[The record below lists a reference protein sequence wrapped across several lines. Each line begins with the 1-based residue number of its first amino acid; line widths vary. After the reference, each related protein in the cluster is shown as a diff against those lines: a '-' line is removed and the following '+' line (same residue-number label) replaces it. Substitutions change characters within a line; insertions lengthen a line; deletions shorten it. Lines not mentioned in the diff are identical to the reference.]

1 MGMNI
6 LQGIKNFLM
15 FVNDNWT
22 MITVIIAL
30 VIAIAKKAKDFFSKS
45 DEEKIA
51 IAKQQ
56 IKETVLKLIT
66 EAEVD
71 YYEWVQAGAIK
82 RSQVINQ
89 IFEMYPILSKVAN
102 QEELI
107 TWIDKVIDESLDV
120 MREIFEKQ
128 VLDEDEDMSGTE
140 KESDVITE

>member
-22 MITVIIAL
+22 MIAVIIAL

-89 IFEMYPILSKVAN
+89 IFEMYPILSKVTN

-107 TWIDKVIDESLDV
+107 AWIDKVIDESLEV

-128 VLDEDEDMSGTE
+128 MAEEDMSTQE
-140 KESDVITE
+140 ADSE